1 MLPNPE
7 SVVVTES
14 SSTYFANNGAAYEWF
29 LGRWSRRLAD
39 PLITFANFAATGD
52 LLDVGCGTGSLAF
65 AMADRWPERRVV
77 GIDAAAEYVT
87 FARKRALGTTPIF
100 DIGDA
105 TDLPY
110 PDRSF
115 AGSGAQLI
123 LNFVSDPL
131 AALAEVRRVT
141 VPGGVVVAA
150 VWDFR
155 GGLVYQRIFWDTAA
169 GIDPRAGAAR
179 DRLFST
185 PLALPGGLVEL
196 FDQAGLDQIQQSSI
210 TVRMEYAAF
219 SDYWQPLLGGQ
230 GPVGTYLVGLEPDL
244 RKRIEEA
251 IRMAY
256 YSGGPDGE
264 RSMTATAWAVRAVVP

>member
-1 MLPNPE
+1 
-7 SVVVTES
+7 VVTES
-14 SSTYFANNGAAYEWF
+14 SSTYFANDGAAYEWF

-39 PLITFANFAATGD
+39 HLITFAHFGATGD

-65 AMADRWPERRVV
+65 AMADRWPERRIV

-87 FARKRALGTTPIF
+87 FARGRALARTPIF

-105 TDLPY
+105 VDLPY
-110 PDRSF
+110 PNHSF
-115 AGSGAQLI
+115 AGSGTQLV

-131 AALAEVRRVT
+131 AALAEMRRVT
-141 VPGGVVVAA
+141 APGGVVLAA

-155 GGLVYQRIFWDTAA
+155 GGLVYQRMFWDTAA
-169 GIDPRAGAAR
+169 GIDPHAGAAR

-185 PLALPGGLVEL
+185 PLGVQGGVAKL
-196 FDQAGLDQIQQSSI
+196 FGQAGLSRIEESSI
-210 TVRMEYAAF
+210 TVRMTYTDF

-230 GPVGTYLVGLEPDL
+230 GPVGKYLVGLEPDV
-244 RKRIEEA
+244 RKRVEEA

-256 YSGGPDGE
+256 CSGGADGE

>member
-1 MLPNPE
+1 
-7 SVVVTES
+7 VVTES
-14 SSTYFANNGAAYEWF
+14 SSTYFANNGAAYERF

-39 PLITFANFAATGD
+39 HLITFADFAATGD

-65 AMADRWPERRVV
+65 AMVDRWPARRVV
-77 GIDAAAEYVT
+77 GIDVAKEYVT
-87 FARKRALGTTPIF
+87 FARSRAGGPTPTF

-105 TDLPY
+105 IDLPY
-110 PDRSF
+110 PDHSF
-115 AGSGAQLI
+115 AGSGTQLV

-131 AALAEVRRVT
+131 AALAEMRRVT
-141 VPGGVVVAA
+141 VPGGVIVAA

-169 GIDPRAGAAR
+169 SIDPCAGAAR

-185 PLALPGGLVEL
+185 PLGLPRGLIKL
-196 FDQAGLDQIQQSSI
+196 FVQAGLDRIQHSSI
-210 TVRMEYAAF
+210 TVRMEYADF

-244 RKRIEEA
+244 RRRVKEA
-251 IRMAY
+251 TRMAY
-256 YSGGPDGE
+256 RSGGPDGE
-264 RSMTATAWAVRAVVP
+264 RSMTATAWTVRAVVP

>member
-1 MLPNPE
+1 
-7 SVVVTES
+7 VVTES

-29 LGRWSRRLAD
+29 LGRWSRILAEH
-39 PLITFANFAATGD
+39 LITFANFAATGD

-65 AMADRWPERRVV
+65 AMAARWPERRIV
-77 GIDAAAEYVT
+77 GIDAAAEYVA
-87 FARKRALGTTPIF
+87 FARNRVLGTAPIF

-105 TDLPY
+105 INLPY
-110 PDRSF
+110 PDHSF
-115 AGSGAQLI
+115 AGSGTQLV

-131 AALAEVRRVT
+131 AALAEMRRVT
-141 VPGGVVVAA
+141 VPGGVILAA

-169 GIDPRAGAAR
+169 SIDPRAGAAR

-185 PLALPGGLVEL
+185 PLASPSGLVAL
-196 FDQAGLDQIQQSSI
+196 FGRAGLDRVEGSSI
-210 TVRMEYAAF
+210 TVRMDYADF
-219 SDYWQPLLGGQ
+219 SDYWHPLLGGQ

-244 RKRIEEA
+244 RKKIEEA

-256 YSGGPDGE
+256 CCGGPDGE
-264 RSMTATAWAVRAVVP
+264 RSMTATAWVVRAVVP